1 MDTLVTRPF
10 LPPREE
16 FMERIFHIFDR
27 NVLTNQGPYVLELE
41 SVLRRFLDVPFFHF
55 VTNGTTALQLALRSC
70 DVSEGEVITTPF
82 SYVATVSS
90 ILWERCSPV
99 FVDVEPRFFT
109 MDPDLLEQAI
119 TPNTKAVLPVHVFG
133 HACDTEA
140 IERVASHYGLKVIY
154 DAAHAFGVSYKG
166 KSLVSYGNVSTLS
179 FHATKW
185 FHTIEGGGIV
195 VHDPLL
201 SDRLELM
208 KRFGHDGDEYVCL
221 GINAKQDEFNA
232 AMGLCNFRY
241 LPSCLTERRILCE
254 LYDSLLDGSVYH
266 PPVQPDVVRN
276 YAYYPVLFPDED
288 SLLRVFDRLQ
298 DIRVFPRRY
307 FNRSLNTLPYLDSR
321 TSCPVSENISSRIAC
336 LPLFSGLSHDTVHQI
351 CQIIN
356 QYV

>member
-10 LPPREE
+10 LPPKDE
-16 FMERIFHIFDR
+16 FMEKVFRIFDR
-27 NVLTNQGPYVLELE
+27 DILTNQGPNVLEFE
-41 SVLRRFLDVPFFHF
+41 SLLRQFLNVRFFHF
-55 VTNGTTALQLALRSC
+55 VTNGTTALQLALRAC
-70 DVSEGEVITTPF
+70 NVTEGEVITTPF

-109 MDPDLLEQAI
+109 MDPDLIEQAI
-119 TPNTKAVLPVHVFG
+119 TPDTKAILPVHVFG

-140 IERVASHYGLKVIY
+140 IEEIASRYGLKVIY

-166 KSLVSYGNVSTLS
+166 RSLASYGDVSTLS

-195 VHDPLL
+195 VHDSLL

-208 KRFGHDGDEYVCL
+208 KRFGHNGDEYICL

-241 LPSCLTERRILCE
+241 LSSCLAEREVLCE
-254 LYDSLLDGSVYH
+254 LYDSCLDQDLYR
-266 PPVQPDVVRN
+266 PPVQPEVVRN
-276 YAYYPVLFPDED
+276 YGYFPVLFPNER
-288 SLLRVFDRLQ
+288 SLIRTFERLR

-307 FNRSLNTLPYLDSR
+307 FNRSLNTLPYLKSKI
-321 TSCPVSENISSRIAC
+321 SCPVSENITSRIAC
-336 LPLFSGLSHDTVHQI
+336 LPLFNGLARNTIIQT
-351 CQIIN
+351 CKIIN
-356 QYV
+356 QFM